1 MFICLKEC
9 KFIITLLLGSNEIL
23 LYLQCSGHVM
33 DSQSTESVSTFAEQA
48 VRDISTFLDL
58 TGVSNKELRVQS
70 VKV

>member
-1 MFICLKEC
+1 
-9 KFIITLLLGSNEIL
+9 
-23 LYLQCSGHVM
+23 M